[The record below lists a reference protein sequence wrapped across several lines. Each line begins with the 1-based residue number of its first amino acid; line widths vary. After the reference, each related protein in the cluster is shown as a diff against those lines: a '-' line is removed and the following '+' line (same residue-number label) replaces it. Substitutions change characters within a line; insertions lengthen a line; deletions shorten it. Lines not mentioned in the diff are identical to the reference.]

1 MRFMPRAAVLAAA
14 LFLTLV
20 AGCKPEQPTLNVND
34 LAADPAA
41 FTGTLTVTG
50 IAAGFAPQD
59 PTIFGLMD
67 KKELQCQTPNC
78 KKLLIPVR
86 YQGKLPAM
94 GDEIVLTGSF
104 VQESGGY
111 LLAAQ
116 ELKVLRN
123 HQLGGQK

>member
-1 MRFMPRAAVLAAA
+1 MRFMQRAAAMAAA
-14 LFLTLV
+14 LSLTLAV
-20 AGCKPEQPTLNVND
+20 GCSHEPTPLNVND

-41 FTGTLTVTG
+41 FTGTLVVTG

-59 PTIFGLMD
+59 PTLFGIMD

-78 KKLLIPVR
+78 NKLLIPVR
-86 YQGKLPAM
+86 YRGKLPAM
-94 GDEIVLTGSF
+94 GDEVVLSGSF

-111 LLAAQ
+111 LLAAE
-116 ELKVLRN
+116 ELKVLRH